1 MVKTE
6 ERFTQNAPES
16 LEFLGRS
23 SRTPAPIQYSLT
35 LATDLD
41 GTLLGGTDE
50 ERAHLNEALAGA
62 RTIFVTGRG
71 LETIR
76 PLLYDPLVPKPQ
88 YVIADVGA
96 TVVEVDNMR
105 PVQPL
110 QSEIDA
116 RWPGTLR
123 VLEALE
129 RFDGLVRQEV
139 PQERRCSFY
148 YEDEGV
154 VTDELRSVVQDLLG
168 CELLVSAGR
177 YLDILPRGV
186 SKGSTLLRL
195 LEHCG
200 IDRSSVIVAG
210 DTLNDLS
217 LFLTGLR
224 GVVVQNAEEALVER
238 VRHQPHVHF
247 AKGVGAAGILE
258 ALLERD
264 LVTQPV
270 STIHDKVET
279 PERPQLLMVYHRLP
293 FEEYRRG
300 GKTYRRRPKSP
311 NGIIPSL
318 LGFFADGRAG
328 SWIGW
333 SMQDDRE
340 VEGFEENVPV
350 SDEYENLTASRI
362 PLTKEDVNRFYKRFS
377 KEAFWP
383 VIFSFPGKA
392 VFEQEEWE
400 HFVEINRIF
409 AERTAREAQ
418 PSAMVWIHDY
428 NLWMVPGLLREL
440 RPDVKIGFFHH
451 TAFPPSDVFNM
462 LPWRQHIVGSL
473 VQCDYV
479 GFHIPRY
486 VENFVDVVCS
496 NVPARVADRAP
507 CAPRF
512 VTYGC
517 ALGVDSMATAL
528 DVGGRH
534 VRVGAHP
541 VGIDVDRIKQL
552 VAEPD
557 IGQRIKEIKGEL
569 GDRTAI
575 LSIERLDYVKGPLQ
589 KLEAFER
596 LLEQHPELHGK
607 VVLVN
612 VVTPPAPGMQ
622 VYKQIGEKLDQATGR
637 VNGRFGRIDWTPVR
651 YFLRSMPF
659 EEVVAHYAACDV
671 AWITPLRDGLN
682 LVAKE
687 YVAAKA
693 ASGTDGVL
701 VMSEFAGAAVELHG
715 ALLAN
720 PYDTTSMINSL
731 HQALVMSPDERRQR
745 QRRLSQIVDFNDVRT
760 WGNEFLAAF
769 GTGRTERAEG
779 LSAAE

>member
-1 MVKTE
+1 MKTE
-6 ERFTQNAPES
+6 ERFTQNPSES
-16 LEFLGRS
+16 LGFSETP
-23 SRTPAPIQYSLT
+23 SRAPRRHEPSFT

-50 ERAHLNEALAGA
+50 DRARLNEALVDA

-88 YVIADVGA
+88 FVIADVGA
-96 TVVEVDNMR
+96 TIVDVQDMR

-129 RFDGLVRQEV
+129 RFEGLVRQEV

-148 YEDEGV
+148 YEDDDV
-154 VTDELRSVVQDLLG
+154 VTDELRGVVQDLLG

-195 LEHCG
+195 LEHLG
-200 IDRSSVIVAG
+200 IPRSSVIVAG

-224 GVVVQNAEEALVER
+224 GVVVHNAERALVER
-238 VRHQPHVHF
+238 VGNRPHLHL
-247 AKGVGAAGILE
+247 AQGVGAAGILE
-258 ALLERD
+258 ALLEHD
-264 LVTQPV
+264 LVAKPV
-270 STIHDKVET
+270 STLHDKVEP

-300 GKTYRRRPKSP
+300 KKTYRRRHKSP

-333 SMQDDRE
+333 SMQDSRE

-350 SDEYENLTASRI
+350 SEDYENLTASRI

-392 VFEQEEWE
+392 VFDQAEWE
-400 HFVEINRIF
+400 HFVEINKIF
-409 AERTAREAQ
+409 AERTAREAE

-462 LPWRQHIVGSL
+462 LPWRQQIVGSL
-473 VQCDYV
+473 IQCDYV

-496 NVPARVADRAP
+496 NVPARVTDRVP

-517 ALGVDSMATAL
+517 ALGVDSVATAL

-541 VGIDVDRIKQL
+541 VGIDVERIKEL
-552 VAEPD
+552 VSDPG
-557 IGQRIKEIKGEL
+557 IGQRIKEIRTEL
-569 GDRTAI
+569 GDRSAI

-596 LLEQHPELHGK
+596 LLEQHEELHGK

-622 VYKQIGEKLDQATGR
+622 IYKQIGEKLDQATGR

-659 EEVVAHYAACDV
+659 EEVIAHYAACDV

-720 PYDTTSMINSL
+720 PYDSTSMINSL
-731 HQALVMSPDERRQR
+731 HHALVMSPDERRQR
-745 QRRLSQIVDFNDVRT
+745 QRRLSQIVEFNDVRT

-769 GTGRTERAEG
+769 ATRKVDNAEG
-779 LSAAE
+779 VAAAK